1 MVGGHHGESMTTPQD
16 RKLVPAARKM
26 LEKKLGA
33 ISTLRSVSKGAY
45 STAGGKHPNQ
55 ALTDYEVK
63 ASPPAPVPLGFVG
76 TEIGNEPT
84 VVTRQDVIAFMAA
97 DGAPV
102 VPKAGDK
109 FAHGEPP
116 LSAYEPL
123 PEPSFAVLSVE
134 HLFSGDQTAAYRL
147 VMRP

>member
-1 MVGGHHGESMTTPQD
+1 MTTPLD
-16 RKLVPAARKM
+16 EELVPTAREL
-26 LEKKLGA
+26 LEEFGA
-33 ISTLRSVSKGAY
+33 TSTLRSVSKGTY
-45 STAGGKHPNQ
+45 SKAQGKYPGQ
-55 ALTDYEVK
+55 ALTDHEIK

-76 TEIGNEPT
+76 ASVGSEPT
-84 VVTRQDVIAFMAA
+84 TVTSQDVIAFMAA

-116 LSAYEPL
+116 LSAYEEL
-123 PEPSFAVLSVE
+123 PEPSFSILSVH
-134 HLFSGDQTAAYRL
+134 HLISGDQTAAYKL